1 MPKFSQQWWQL
12 VADRDRALKRSE
24 GYDAPGRTGGFN
36 MAADAFGV
44 VNELLEKRTTYIE
57 VGKGIER
64 EKMLAEVRSML
75 APDQKVFVA
84 IDRETNTIK
93 EIVRPGRGYLGSRDD
108 PLEYFPL
115 VGDDGGICRG
125 TPVRETTEFN
135 VRDREGRKRIELDGR
150 DPIEAVRDEESQ
162 AERRRER
169 SERSNPKES
178 KLP

>member
-12 VADRDRALKRSE
+12 VADRERALKRSE
-24 GYDAPGRTGGFN
+24 GFDAPGGVGRVNTAAEAFGLVKDMLD
-36 MAADAFGV
+36 MAASYRDVARGM
-44 VNELLEKRTTYIE
+44 
-57 VGKGIER
+57 ER
-64 EKMLAEVRSML
+64 ENILAEVRSKL

-93 EIVRPGRGYLGSRDD
+93 EIVRPGRGYLGSRDETI
-108 PLEYFPL
+108 EYFPL

-125 TPVRETTEFN
+125 TPVRETTEFT

-150 DPIEAVRDEESQ
+150 DPIEAVREEESQ
-162 AERRRER
+162 AERRRDR